1 MFVKYWRL
9 RLGAT
14 NETIANFKALL
25 IGVNKAK
32 YLRFKNIT
40 IEGISLLLDEQFDTF
55 FFLNTANILNK

>member
-55 FFLNTANILNK
+55 FFFEYCKYIE